1 MGLRKKRKK
10 SALLDVS
17 HFLKVKRFT
26 CSPTILLILA
36 RVTLWKEHTKY
47 LCCASVLGRKEN
59 LTQLGN
65 HSRVG
70 PEIEE

>member
-47 LCCASVLGRKEN
+47 LCCASVLGRKEI